1 MDTFAQHLL
10 HHNDS
15 VVYDENAKAV
25 TLVTLLTLKGL
36 EFKVVFIAGIEKGL
50 LPINFRHNDPTEL
63 SAQHVEKERRL
74 NYLDMMKSL
83 KNKV

>member
-1 MDTFAQHLL
+1 M
-10 HHNDS
+10 
-15 VVYDENAKAV
+15 YDDNAKAV

-36 EFKVVFIAGIEKGL
+36 EFKVVFIAGTEEGL
-50 LPINFRHNDPTEL
+50 LPINFRQNDPAEL
-63 SAQHVEKERRL
+63 SAQHVEKERHL